1 MTVRNNSK
9 TGLFSAMKRTGSLL
23 LAGSLFAAALL
34 AVLTASLEARAQ
46 DSFFAYTNPDTNY
59 VVYMNDEYDLLSDEE
74 ESKLINEMIP
84 LTEYGNAGFLSCEN
98 SSESTSQ
105 YSARV
110 YSSLFGTES
119 GTLLVID
126 MGQRMLYIKSNGA
139 ISEIV
144 SNAYSNTITDNIYRY
159 ASEGD
164 YYTCASKA
172 FGQVYTLLSGGKIAQ
187 PMRYI
192 SAALLALILG
202 LMINYLIVRTVSK
215 PRKADTEEIIDAAN
229 VDFRLRD
236 PAARHSH
243 TTKVYSPVR
252 SSSGGGGS
260 RGGGGG
266 FSGGGG
272 SGGGHRF

>member
-1 MTVRNNSK
+1 MRNNSK
-9 TGLFSAMKRTGSLL
+9 TGLFPAMKRTGSIL

-159 ASEGD
+159 ASDGD

-172 FGQVYTLLSGGKIAQ
+172 YSQVYTLLSGGKIAQ

>member
-1 MTVRNNSK
+1 
-9 TGLFSAMKRTGSLL
+9 MKRTGSLL

-74 ESKLINEMIP
+74 ESGLINEMIP

-98 SSESTSQ
+98 NSESTSQ

-172 FGQVYTLLSGGKIAQ
+172 YGQVYTLLSGGKIAQ

-202 LMINYLIVRTVSK
+202 LMINYMIVRTVSK

>member
-34 AVLTASLEARAQ
+34 AVLTASFEARAQ

-74 ESKLINEMIP
+74 ESELINEMIP

-98 SSESTSQ
+98 NSESTSQ

-159 ASEGD
+159 ASDGD

-172 FGQVYTLLSGGKIAQ
+172 YSQVYTLLSGGKIAQ

-192 SAALLALILG
+192 SAALLALVLG

>member
-1 MTVRNNSK
+1 MPNNSK
-9 TGLFSAMKRTGSLL
+9 NGLFPAMKRTGSLL
-23 LAGSLFAAALL
+23 LAGSLFAAAFL

-74 ESKLINEMIP
+74 ESGLINEMIP

-98 SSESTSQ
+98 NSESTSQ

-172 FGQVYTLLSGGKIAQ
+172 FSQVFALLSGGKIAQ

-215 PRKADTEEIIDAAN
+215 PRKAGVDEIIDAAN

>member
-1 MTVRNNSK
+1 MRNKDDSR
-9 TGLFSAMKRTGSLL
+9 TFSIIMRTGSLVCAAL
-23 LAGSLFAAALL
+23 VFAAA
-34 AVLTASLEARAQ
+34 VFASLTIVLEAHAQ
-46 DSFFAYTNPDTNY
+46 DSLFVYTNPDTNY
-59 VVYMNDEYDLLSDEE
+59 VIYMNDDCGLLSDEE
-74 ESKLINEMIP
+74 ESRLINEMIP
-84 LTEYGNAGFLSCEN
+84 LTQYGNVGFLSCEN
-98 SSESTSQ
+98 HSESTSQ
-105 YSARV
+105 YSARA

-126 MGQRMLYIKSNGA
+126 MGQRMLYIKCNGA
-139 ISEIV
+139 ISQIV

-159 ASEGD
+159 ASDAD

-172 FGQVYTLLSGGKIAQ
+172 YSQIYTLLEGGKIAQ

-202 LMINYLIVRTVSK
+202 LTVNYLLLRSVTK
-215 PRKADTEEIIDAAN
+215 PRMADSEEIIDAAD

-236 PAARHSH
+236 PAAHHSN

-252 SSSGGGGS
+252 SSGGGGGS
-260 RGGGGG
+260 RGGGG